1 MQHFFLCPK
10 LNKASFLILNLFIQY
25 MHFYFLHSTSYM
37 RVFFINIL
45 LPAIQVAESIM
56 FLVKTRQV
64 IAVCE
69 ILYKCPAFLKA
80 FFLTSVVISIDRR
93 SIYESNRKLMLNNVV
108 IVWSHRRWD
117 ASPFVI

>member
-1 MQHFFLCPK
+1 
-10 LNKASFLILNLFIQY
+10 
-25 MHFYFLHSTSYM
+25 MHFYFLHPTSYM

-45 LPAIQVAESIM
+45 LPAMQVAESIM

-69 ILYKCPAFLKA
+69 ILCKCPAFLKA

-93 SIYESNRKLMLNNVV
+93 SIYESNRN
-108 IVWSHRRWD
+108 
-117 ASPFVI
+117 